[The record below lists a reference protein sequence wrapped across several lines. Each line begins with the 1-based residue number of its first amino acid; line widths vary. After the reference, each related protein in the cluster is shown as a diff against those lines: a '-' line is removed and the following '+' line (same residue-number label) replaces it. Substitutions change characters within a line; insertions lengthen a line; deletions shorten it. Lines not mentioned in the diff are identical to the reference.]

1 MVGIC
6 GTEFSG
12 FFDGTIVP
20 LTAYAAIITSMLIAI
35 SFMAGRALAN
45 AKLTLWAKTEAVQ
58 IAVSIVSIFF
68 LVAIVNTFCIID
80 MGEIANMFDITLPP
94 SSGTVCSTGTMD
106 IYCAAQEYLYEAAK
120 YSHNAMTVTRYHLEA
135 YTIFAYMNAFKC
147 DYETGGIGWGCFFGY
162 SGSNQQPLGG
172 YGVQIAALNIFFNS
186 TIIAHFTALN
196 FLFILLFI
204 YRGFVFVFLP
214 LGVFLR
220 SMPYLRSF
228 GSLLIALALSFL
240 VVYPFLLSVFY
251 LMGDVLVDRPSY
263 TPTVAGTALDNY
275 YDERVFPDEEGNAAA
290 GASTAAAFLG
300 EGYIH
305 DQYFKHGE
313 NVMGAIAFAAYAFV
327 AAVFM
332 PTIALLGAIAS
343 VSYLARLYGEEIDL
357 SRITRLV

>member
-6 GTEFSG
+6 GAEFSG

-20 LTAYAAIITSMLIAI
+20 LTAYAAIITSILIAI
-35 SFMAGRALAN
+35 SFMVGRALAN
-45 AKLTLWAKTEAVQ
+45 AKLTLWAKTEAIQ

-68 LVAIVNTFCIID
+68 LVAIVDTFCIID
-80 MGEIANMFDITLPP
+80 MGEIANVFNITAPTDP
-94 SSGTVCSTGTMD
+94 MD
-106 IYCAAQEYLYEAAK
+106 VYTAAETYLKEAAI

-186 TIIAHFTALN
+186 TIISHFTALN
-196 FLFILLFI
+196 FLFILLFV

-228 GSLLIALALSFL
+228 GSLLISLALSFL

-275 YDERVFPDEEGNAAA
+275 YDEKVFPNEEDAAA

-300 EGYIH
+300 EDYIH
-305 DQYFKHGE
+305 DQYFPHGE
-313 NVMGAIAFAAYAFV
+313 NVVGAITFAAYAFV
-327 AAVFM
+327 AALFM
-332 PTIALLGAIAS
+332 PTIALLGTIAS